1 MNSADEAEAYI
12 ESLGGYEVEWVPA
25 GSTINELTGEEM
37 PNYIAI
43 VKKTDQT
50 GTGSKPS
57 AGGGGGGGGGKWEN
71 PYDKLHNVLEE
82 INDLLRERE
91 KLERRYQRLV
101 DQGTA
106 TAENL
111 SKISNDNVS
120 NYRDEIATQE
130 YVIAGRKAQVQAK
143 IKANPGMEKYVY
155 TDVDAM
161 GNETIRID
169 WDAIN
174 AITDSEEG
182 EKVSEFYDDIDEW
195 LESIYDAEE
204 SILDAEDGIWEELQQ
219 GKDEYLDLEEQ
230 VKEAIVNQ
238 RQEEI
243 DKLSA
248 INDSINDTNSRL
260 LEAMQSSIDKY
271 RQDREN
277 QKTEEELS
285 DKQRRLAY
293 LQQDTSGA
301 NDLEIMKLQEEID
314 QGQQDYTDSLI
325 DQKISEL
332 QEQNDKAAEQR
343 QQ

>member
-1 MNSADEAEAYI
+1 
-12 ESLGGYEVEWVPA
+12 
-25 GSTINELTGEEM
+25 
-37 PNYIAI
+37 
-43 VKKTDQT
+43 
-50 GTGSKPS
+50 
-57 AGGGGGGGGGKWEN
+57 
-71 PYDKLHNVLEE
+71 
-82 INDLLRERE
+82 
-91 KLERRYQRLV
+91 
-101 DQGTA
+101 
-106 TAENL
+106 
-111 SKISNDNVS
+111 
-120 NYRDEIATQE
+120 
-130 YVIAGRKAQVQAK
+130 
-143 IKANPGMEKYVY
+143 MEKYVY

-174 AITDSEEG
+174 AITDPEEG
-182 EKVSEFYDDIDEW
+182 EKVSAFYDDIDEW

-204 SILDAEDGIWEELQQ
+204 SILEAEDGIWEELQQ